1 MYGKITHILTDIYPD
16 CLNVKEREEG
26 RGRGMT
32 LCQRNKGDCK
42 GIDGKGEYMSGTV
55 LSTFACF

>member
-1 MYGKITHILTDIYPD
+1 MYGIITQILTDIYPK

-26 RGRGMT
+26 RGRGTM

-42 GIDGKGEYMSGTV
+42 GID
-55 LSTFACF
+55 